1 MTIGVD
7 GIQPKWPHRS
17 LKNII
22 IHRYHT
28 IQIDYQMSNFPDLG
42 MSDVSTSPKL
52 SAGFCFHVISHSHHV
67 TCYSI
72 SQSVSSRLLGMS
84 TCQFFCL
91 ILKLWGTVLTALCA
105 HVTKNTCDPP
115 KIVSKPWSWPK
126 QFWSLPTGKN
136 ENLFRHCDLCF
147 SVYRRVWRS
156 FALSM
161 TLFRFVHDTIYVV
174 NSIYSVYSIMLQ
186 IYVVKVYYVNKLII
200 FRL

>member
-1 MTIGVD
+1 
-7 GIQPKWPHRS
+7 
-17 LKNII
+17 
-22 IHRYHT
+22 
-28 IQIDYQMSNFPDLG
+28 MSNFPDLG

-105 HVTKNTCDPP
+105 HVTKKTCDPP
-115 KIVSKPWSWPK
+115 KIFLKPWSWPK
-126 QFWSLPTGKN
+126 QFWSLPTWKN
-136 ENLFRHCDLCF
+136 EDLFRHCDLCF
-147 SVYRRVWRS
+147 SVYCRVWRS

-161 TLFRFVHDTIYVV
+161 TLFCFIHDTIYVV
-174 NSIYSVYSIMLQ
+174 NSMYTMYIIMLW
-186 IYVVKVYYVNKLII
+186 IYVVKVYYVNKLIL
-200 FRL
+200 FRLYTISHSGSN